1 MSPRQIRRMRFLLLQ
16 CTWNILYIL
25 MGQINQIINLFHWP
39 AFDFCRGSLFIYIRL
54 EIVKRYLNLLSNIC
68 FENALKSNC
77 CKYHRVV
84 PFQKETSCCR
94 LKFNFKWGECPWF
107 LLMPPKS
114 MPKKVFWHFGYSFVN
129 HFVIYETLSSYHAEF
144 AWRC

>member
-1 MSPRQIRRMRFLLLQ
+1 M
-16 CTWNILYIL
+16 
-25 MGQINQIINLFHWP
+25 
-39 AFDFCRGSLFIYIRL
+39 
-54 EIVKRYLNLLSNIC
+54 
-68 FENALKSNC
+68 
-77 CKYHRVV
+77 

-107 LLMPPKS
+107 LRMPPKS

-144 AWRC
+144 AWRCKVKSRDTPPHYFVTVWQCFLVNHRNITLFGGGSNNSCSLSRVWSAVDRHYLWKTSIIDVLGYIIHQMILFESCTISTKAAW